1 MSSPESVVD
10 VRSVSKRYEIYA
22 TPRDRLKQM
31 VLPRL
36 LRAGRQL
43 AGRVGVA
50 QTSSPPQF
58 FREFWALRDITF
70 QVRGGETLGIIGKN
84 GSGKST
90 LLQIL
95 AGTMAP
101 TAGEVAVNG
110 RVAALLELGSGFNP
124 EFTGRENVLLNARIL
139 GLTQQ
144 EIDARYDQIVEFA
157 DIGDFID
164 QPVRTYSSGMFVRLA
179 FAVQA
184 HLDASVVI
192 IDEALAVGDIFFRQ
206 KCYARLEQL
215 RESGAAILLVSH
227 SLPEIEQFC
236 ERALLLDQGYP
247 RLIGPASEV
256 TKHYY
261 LLNQPGPAKALS
273 QEEPLV
279 NEETHASPVA
289 AFTRPPAEA
298 CLDLPGKSQ
307 VTNGLARCTGLA
319 LLNADHAPCASFRQ
333 GETAVFYYEFELNE
347 EIGVPVCGMVI
358 KNDKGTIVYGKNSL
372 QIPGELN
379 RSGAR
384 FVGCRQEVTLALAPG
399 EYSFQVGLASI
410 APDDYQNRHL
420 LPQEL
425 LDARV
430 FRICHVPNSGAFSIS
445 LALRNGVSYLTH
457 HGIADLPTSIHQIQ
471 FDNDP

>member
-10 VRSVSKRYEIYA
+10 VRNVSKRYEIYA

-36 LRAGRQL
+36 LRAGHQL
-43 AGRVGVA
+43 AGRVGVG

-58 FREFWALRDITF
+58 FREFWALRDVSF

-101 TAGEVAVNG
+101 TAGEFAVSG

-144 EIDARYDQIVEFA
+144 EIEARYDQIVEFA

-215 RESGAAILLVSH
+215 RSSGAAILLVSH
-227 SLPEIEQFC
+227 SMPEIEQFC
-236 ERALLLDQGYP
+236 ERALLLDKGYP

-261 LLNQPGPAKALS
+261 LLNQREPAKVPS
-273 QEEPLV
+273 QQAPLA
-279 NEETHASPVA
+279 NEATQASPAA
-289 AFTRPPAEA
+289 AFTRPPPEA
-298 CLDLPGKSQ
+298 FLDLSGKSQ

-319 LLNADHAPCASFRQ
+319 LSNADNASCASFRQ
-333 GETAVFYYEFELNE
+333 GESAVFYYEFEIVE
-347 EIGVPVCGMVI
+347 EIGIPVCGMVI

-372 QIPGELN
+372 QSPGEIK
-379 RSGAR
+379 RAGAR
-384 FVGCRQEVTLALAPG
+384 FLGCRQEVTLSLAPG

-410 APDDYQNRHL
+410 APHDYQNRNS
-420 LPQEL
+420 LPHEL

-430 FRICHVPNSGAFSIS
+430 FRICHVPNAGAFSIS

-471 FDNDP
+471 F